1 MTMIVATHEMGFA
14 RECADHVVMMDDG
27 RIVDEGPPERM
38 FSQEAQARTREF
50 LARIV

>member
-1 MTMIVATHEMGFA
+1 
-14 RECADHVVMMDDG
+14 MMDDG

-38 FSQEAQARTREF
+38 FSEAAQARTREF